1 VSKTAFDEALLWNE
15 IGWSYG
21 ESAAKVSCKESIR
34 EDVVG
39 GPGDDNRHIVDAQG
53 FDYMAQYIY
62 GMLEKERF
70 KTGEVVENVTVSD
83 DGLQVNVKTASGATY
98 TSQ

>member
-1 VSKTAFDEALLWNE
+1 
-15 IGWSYG
+15 
-21 ESAAKVSCKESIR
+21 
-34 EDVVG
+34 
-39 GPGDDNRHIVDAQG
+39 
-53 FDYMAQYIY
+53 MAQYIY